1 MYIYNDRYQQHEY
14 KINVLTY
21 KASNYVWYETGL
33 NGIGTKEQND

>member
-1 MYIYNDRYQQHEY
+1 MIDINNMNT